1 MKHRWIVLCLLLL
14 TGVSLAGDYAL
25 KRPTLSNNP
34 RTYLKK
40 IPLDGS
46 ISVDDVLS
54 SIGTP
59 DKTFERAGQEYLTY
73 NISPKSNG
81 VIEYTYVI
89 KDGKLIDATYVNSG
103 NFFGVTQRESAKAL
117 QAGDSGGN

>member
-1 MKHRWIVLCLLLL
+1 MKGKWTALFLLLA
-14 TGVSLAGDYAL
+14 VNVAMAGDYAL

-34 RTYLKK
+34 RSYLKK

-46 ISVDDVLS
+46 ISVDDVIA

-59 DKTFERAGQEYLTY
+59 DKTFERGEQEYLTF
-73 NISPKSNG
+73 NISPKSEG
-81 VIEYTYVI
+81 VIEYTYVLQ
-89 KDGKLIDATYVNSG
+89 DGKLVDVTYVNSG

-117 QAGDSGGN
+117 QAKE